1 MGDIIE
7 VKREKVNN
15 HNKTITE
22 SQSILAKSAQG
33 ATFLIF
39 LQVGSRAITFIVNQI
54 LLRYLSPELLGISA
68 QLELYSI
75 TVLYFARDSLRVA
88 LQRHASDSGSTVV
101 RDGHKQSARD
111 EKDGIQ
117 KKEELSLRGDD
128 RAQAGVNV
136 SYIAVSLGP
145 PLAYILAGLYTR
157 RADPAVLATPYIYG
171 SLYVFANATFLEL
184 LVEPCFLVAQQK
196 MLYGVRASAEAS
208 ATLTRCILT
217 CGMAVWASSSK
228 RNIGVLPFAIGQLG
242 YALALNIVYY
252 SKIWSRASTGG
263 FSLFPRPLKSR

>member
-1 MGDIIE
+1 MGDTIE
-7 VKREKVNN
+7 VKGEKSNN
-15 HNKTITE
+15 HNIAITE

-88 LQRHASDSGSTVV
+88 LQRHTSDFGRTPV
-101 RDGHKQSARD
+101 RDGHTQSARD
-111 EKDGIQ
+111 EKEI
-117 KKEELSLRGDD
+117 KRKEELPLRGDE

-136 SYIAVSLGP
+136 SYIAVFLGP

-157 RADPAVLATPYIYG
+157 RAEPAVLATPHIYE
-171 SLYVFANATFLEL
+171 SLYLFANAAFLEL
-184 LVEPCFLVAQQK
+184 LIEPCFVIAQQK

-217 CGMAVWASSSK
+217 CGMAIWASSSR

-242 YALALNIVYY
+242 YALALNVVYY
-252 SKIWSRASTGG
+252 SKIWSRASNGG
-263 FSLFPRPLKSR
+263 FSLFLRPLKSR